1 MRRKSKEDF
10 ARIGIPEAQLSYHPT
25 VEMRYVGQFHEVEID
40 MPPGELTAESLPL
53 LLANFHGKYKKMYTY
68 SMVWRAAEF
77 LTFRLKVTTP
87 PRPLTMAA
95 GAKGASSVE
104 TARRGSRACLFN
116 GGAARVDTP
125 SYDWDRMEPGHSV
138 TGPALIDD
146 KTTTVLVV
154 PGFVCEVDAY
164 CNLVLRPQ

>member
-1 MRRKSKEDF
+1 
-10 ARIGIPEAQLSYHPT
+10 
-25 VEMRYVGQFHEVEID
+25 MRYVGQFHEVEID
-40 MPPGELTAESLPL
+40 LPPGELNSESLPV
-53 LLANFHGKYKKMYTY
+53 LLANFHSKYEKMYTY

-87 PRPLTMAA
+87 PRSLMLAA
-95 GAKGASSVE
+95 GAKGMKSVE
-104 TARRGSRACLFN
+104 TARRGSRPCLFD
-116 GGAARVDTP
+116 GSTARVDTP
-125 SYDWDRMEPGHSV
+125 SYDWDRMEPGHRV

-164 CNLVLRPQ
+164 SNLVLRPQLE